1 LKIIRIDTELIKPTF
16 YKKSVGF
23 IFSHTGK
30 LLYQKIRLYTGKS
43 ERVKI
48 FTEKVKTHIYRK
60 TLMFTGKSVKVKK

>member
-48 FTEKVKTHIYRK
+48 FTEKVKNRIYLKIPMYTR
-60 TLMFTGKSVKVKK
+60 KSVKVKK